1 MLYHVVCP
9 AKYRR
14 KIFTEKV
21 ESTLKLLC
29 QRIGECYEMYF
40 IEIGSD
46 EDHVHFLVQS
56 VPMMQPSHMVQI
68 IKSIT
73 ARELFKS
80 HPEIKKLLWGGA
92 LWTSGYYINTV
103 GQFANES
110 VIKEYVQNQGKQYR
124 QIYRGQLRLFE

>member
-1 MLYHVVCP
+1 
-9 AKYRR
+9 
-14 KIFTEKV
+14 
-21 ESTLKLLC
+21 
-29 QRIGECYEMYF
+29 MYF